1 MAGVRVIIRL
11 LRRLAGYVLNKIL
24 AIRVATIV
32 KLQAIRFAGREARTL
47 TDKLHANSVQTL
59 THLA

>member
-24 AIRVATIV
+24 ASRVTTRI
-32 KLQAIRFAGREARTL
+32 KLQALRFAGREARTL
-47 TDKLHANSVQTL
+47 KAKLQVNSV
-59 THLA
+59 